1 MFVRV
6 KTSPNSPKK
15 AVQIVEN
22 LRDGDKVKQR
32 IVRHVGTAFNDEE
45 LKRLKDLAEYIK
57 ASIESET
64 QPTLFSP
71 ETMAQMAIEA
81 RNRANDEPLNVN
93 LKNLR
98 EQKRIILGIHD
109 VYGQLY
115 KEAGF
120 EDVIPYGSRKVSA
133 VKNLFH
139 IVMGRLANPA
149 SKMAT
154 VLDLSE
160 HFGVTLSLPA
170 VYRMMDQID
179 QKVIER
185 IQQRAYSSASMLLNE
200 PIRVIFY
207 DCTTLYF
214 ESFTEDELKQYGYS
228 KDMKF
233 NQSQVLLAIMVT
245 QQGLPLGYE
254 VYEGSRYE
262 GHTLKDAIDKIEKR
276 YRIKEVTFVADS
288 AMLSKENVGLLEE
301 MGKHYILGARIKN
314 LPQAIKE
321 QILDKESYHEI
332 SDNTSGTYYIKEINY
347 QGKRLIVTYSSAR
360 AQKDAYDRQKSIE
373 KLQSRLNKHT
383 TDPTQLISNY
393 GYKKYIKITGN
404 TNVEINQEKVKEDA
418 LWDGLHG
425 VITNNTEYPAKEVI
439 EQYHGLWQV
448 EETFRISKHDLKI
461 RPVFHWTPRRIR
473 AHIGICFMALC
484 LSRHLQYRMR
494 VLGKPVSPEVIRQ
507 SLVSVQ
513 LSIVKDKKTGHLY
526 GIPSAIT
533 QQAREI
539 YKAAGIKL
547 SNIPFLIS

>member
-81 RNRANDEPLNVN
+81 RNRANDEPINVN

-115 KEAGF
+115 KETGF
-120 EDVIPYGSRKVSA
+120 DDVIPYGSRKVSA

-513 LSIVKDKKTGHLY
+513 LSIVKDNKTGHLY